1 MKTLGNSGLTKRWP
15 FWHGMKEVPFPV
27 VGEKNVNWKLFSG
40 VSILGF
46 SPIGSGVKEKW
57 EEESHSTC
65 EFVPN
70 LPFTGVLSE
79 MRARSL
85 LDV

>member
-1 MKTLGNSGLTKRWP
+1 MAILAWDERGSIPSSRG
-15 FWHGMKEVPFPV
+15 
-27 VGEKNVNWKLFSG
+27 KNVNWKLFSG

-65 EFVPN
+65 ELVPN
-70 LPFTGVLSE
+70 LPFRGVLSE